1 MIAVTHPGKIGDFG
15 LCLPICSWLYK
26 TYNEKIIFILPKGF
40 PFMGQAESLIRLQ
53 PFTEDIIYCDFEVYH
68 YDVGG
73 QPYQFN
79 PHDYIPNLNIS
90 KYYNFGFRDK
100 PDKDITQF
108 YAEEHGLGVDEDYV
122 LNLGL
127 NFNYHSTD
135 FMCSEML
142 NDNFPNYTHLDFN
155 NDMLSNLQKLAYS
168 KERHLHFSS
177 LAVFLSLAKIPFYLY
192 MIQRFQPIVD
202 VIGYER
208 KTLIPNDDYWKY
220 FKNAPVLDIRTLNSE
235 NKIVSVYNEIFFK

>member
-26 TYNEKIIFILPKGF
+26 TYNEKIIFVLPVGF
-40 PFMGQAESLIRLQ
+40 PFMEQAESLIRLQ
-53 PFTEDIIYCDFEVYH
+53 PFTEDIIYCDFHVYH

-73 QPYQFN
+73 QPYKFN
-79 PHDYIPNLNIS
+79 PHDYVPNLNIS
-90 KYYNFGFRDK
+90 RYYNFGFRDR
-100 PDKDITQF
+100 PDKDITEF
-108 YAEEHGLGVDEDYV
+108 YSEEYSLGVDKDYV

-127 NFNYHSTD
+127 NFNYDNTKL
-135 FMCSEML
+135 MCSEML
-142 NDNFPNYTHLDFN
+142 TDFYPNYEQLDFN
-155 NDMLSNLQKLAYS
+155 SDILTNLQNLAYS

-192 MIQRFQPIVD
+192 MVQAFRPLVD
-202 VIGYER
+202 VIDCSKR
-208 KTLIPNDDYWKY
+208 ISIPNDDYWHY
-220 FKNAPVLDIRTLNSE
+220 FNNAPVLDIRAINSD

>member
-26 TYNEKIIFILPKGF
+26 TYNEKIIFVLPVGF
-40 PFMGQAESLIRLQ
+40 PFMEQAESLIRLQ
-53 PFTEDIIYCDFEVYH
+53 PFTEDIIYCDFHVYH

-73 QPYQFN
+73 QPYKFN

-90 KYYNFGFRDK
+90 RYYNFGFRDR
-100 PDKDITQF
+100 PDKDITEF
-108 YAEEHGLGVDEDYV
+108 YAEEYGLGIDKDYV

-127 NFNYHSTD
+127 DFNYDSTK

-142 NDNFPNYTHLDFN
+142 TNYFPNFTQLDFSK
-155 NDMLSNLQKLAYS
+155 DMLTNLQNLAYS

-177 LAVFLSLAKIPFYLY
+177 LAVFLSLAKVPFYLY
-192 MIQRFQPIVD
+192 TIQAFRPIVD
-202 VIGYER
+202 RLDYEKR
-208 KTLIPNDDYWKY
+208 IIIPNEDYWLY
-220 FKNAPVLDIRTLNSE
+220 FKDAPILDIRSINSE
-235 NKIVSVYNEIFFK
+235 NKIVSIYNEIFFK